1 MPKRKVS
8 TKNSST
14 QLPKNIQPTLRLTT
28 LPNDANLNGDI
39 FGGWLMSKID
49 IAGAVAAVQRA
60 NGPVV
65 TIAVSQL
72 QFIKPLFVY
81 DLVSFYADIV
91 HVGKTSL
98 TVDIEVYAQRARA
111 LHETVKVSVA
121 TYVYVAVSAPGK
133 KRLVPKLK

>member
-1 MPKRKVS
+1 MKKS
-8 TKNSST
+8 KSFTNNSSE
-14 QLPKNIQPTLRLTT
+14 QLPKNKQPTLRLTT

-65 TIAVSQL
+65 TVAVSQL

-81 DLVSFYADIV
+81 DLVSFYAEII
-91 HVGKTSL
+91 HVGRTSL
-98 TVDIEVYAQRARA
+98 TVKIEAYAQRARA
-111 LHETVKVSVA
+111 LHETLKVADA

-133 KRLVPKLK
+133 KRLVPKT